1 MKYEFS
7 EPIYV
12 APYPVYDTA
21 SIVRD
26 LSPYVLTDVRCIVE
40 LTKATRKP
48 QQIIIIDDQTKTLL
62 SKPRY
67 GTSRQ

>member
-1 MKYEFS
+1 MKHNDMKYEFS

-40 LTKATRKP
+40 LTNE
-48 QQIIIIDDQTKTLL
+48 TKTI
-62 SKPRY
+62 KHE
-67 GTSRQ
+67 

>member
-1 MKYEFS
+1 MRRNDMKYKFS

-40 LTKATRKP
+40 LTNE
-48 QQIIIIDDQTKTLL
+48 TKTI
-62 SKPRY
+62 KHE
-67 GTSRQ
+67 